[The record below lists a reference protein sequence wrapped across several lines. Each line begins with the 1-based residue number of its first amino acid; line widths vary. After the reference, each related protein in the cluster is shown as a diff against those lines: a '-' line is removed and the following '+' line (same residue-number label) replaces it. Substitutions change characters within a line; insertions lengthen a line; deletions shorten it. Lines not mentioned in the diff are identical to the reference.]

1 MARSSAEGI
10 RKLDQTIL
18 DIVEKDEVGDQQTFL
33 DRLADYDFHI
43 NQSTLSRHLR
53 KLGIR
58 KQNGVYC
65 TIEMEQAGQVN
76 HNLVLEV
83 MASPPN
89 LLLVKTLPGHA
100 NAVGYYVETNDV
112 PGVAGTVAGNDTLMV
127 AVTMPNQLESVK
139 ENIVGLFKLED
150 RRQG

>member
-18 DIVEKDEVGDQQTFL
+18 DIVDKEEIGDQQTFL
-33 DRLADYDFHI
+33 DRLAEYDFHI

-58 KQNGVYC
+58 KQHGVYC
-65 TIEMEQAGQVN
+65 TIELESAGQVN

-83 MASPPN
+83 VESPPN

-112 PGVAGTVAGNDTLMV
+112 HGVAGTVAGNDTLMV
-127 AVTMPNQLESVK
+127 ALSDPEQLDAVREK
-139 ENIVGLFKLED
+139 IVGLFKLED
-150 RRQG
+150 RKQG